1 MENWKKEALSL
12 AKTSILEEFQMADLS
27 RYYPQNKELLEKW
40 ACFVTLKRKN
50 PIKKTWDLRWCI
62 WSIIAYRELYKDIIE
77 NAKNAAF
84 KDPRFLPLTFEE
96 TKDLIVEIS
105 VLTEPEEKNFENIQ
119 DLILFLEKNKPGLI
133 IKLFWRQAT
142 FLPSVWEEIENAE
155 QFLIH
160 LIYKAWLSPEEF
172 VQNFSQAEIFIYS
185 SIEFKDFWENIEII
199 D

>member
-12 AKTSILEEFQMADLS
+12 AKKSILEKFWKIDLNG
-27 RYYPQNKELLEKW
+27 YYPENKELLEKW
-40 ACFVTLKRKN
+40 ACFVTLKKRN
-50 PIKKTWDLRWCI
+50 SNTWNLRWCI
-62 WSIIAYRELYKDIIE
+62 WSIIAYRKLYEDIID
-77 NAKNAAF
+77 NAKNSAF
-84 KDPRFLPLTFEE
+84 KDPRFLPLSFGE

-105 VLTEPEEKNFENIQ
+105 VLTKPKEKNFENIE
-119 DLILFLEKNKPGLI
+119 DLLSFLERNKPWLI

-142 FLPSVWEEIENAE
+142 FLPSVWEEIQDAE

-172 VQNFSQAEIFIYS
+172 VQNFAQAEIFIYT